1 LFLLARVSLPA
12 APCHTPLSFVPGAA
26 LRHFQHHWGLGEPV
40 IVRNTHKTDH
50 ALSWE
55 PFVMWRACRETS
67 RKNVVEEASLV
78 DALLCLDWTF
88 VRGTLAQETGSSWC
102 SYMH

>member
-1 LFLLARVSLPA
+1 VS
-12 APCHTPLSFVPGAA
+12 GAA

-88 VRGTLAQETGSSWC
+88 VSGTLARETGSSWC